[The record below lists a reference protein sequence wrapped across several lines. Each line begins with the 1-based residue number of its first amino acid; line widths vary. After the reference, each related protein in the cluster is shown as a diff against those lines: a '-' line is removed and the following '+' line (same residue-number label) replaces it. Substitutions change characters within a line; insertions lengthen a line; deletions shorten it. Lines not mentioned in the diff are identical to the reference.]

1 MERRRYRGPGDGR
14 EVQIL
19 GSSIKHYEEGSRFG
33 IEGGRVS
40 KLTIR
45 RFGEPRDLCNY
56 DRGWDIEPAD
66 EVKTVYAL
74 ILEKYN

>member
-1 MERRRYRGPGDGR
+1 MWSEGVIVGPETG
-14 EVQIL
+14 VKYKYWV
-19 GSSIKHYEEGSRFG
+19 KHYEEGSRFG